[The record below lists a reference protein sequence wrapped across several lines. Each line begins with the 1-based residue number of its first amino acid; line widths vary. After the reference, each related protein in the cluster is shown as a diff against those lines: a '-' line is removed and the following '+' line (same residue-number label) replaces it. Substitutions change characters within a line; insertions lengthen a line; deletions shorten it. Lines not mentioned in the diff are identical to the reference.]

1 MNYNKYVEKLL
12 NIMICIVTNTI
23 QKTNKTKLINT
34 ISLRVKTE
42 PFCLQNILY
51 RSSTIY
57 VTATVSTYRTDGKIH
72 WENRRQSW
80 LADTYGVL
88 SICARRGSRGF

>member
-34 ISLRVKTE
+34 ITE
-42 PFCLQNILY
+42 FLVCKP
-51 RSSTIY
+51 
-57 VTATVSTYRTDGKIH
+57 
-72 WENRRQSW
+72 
-80 LADTYGVL
+80 
-88 SICARRGSRGF
+88 